1 MNEEPIIREM
11 REKLNGSPRRWYT
24 IDILWPSGRSER
36 YTTDLATVAD
46 CYIVAYRNPKYGHRP
61 ARILVTTSNQE
72 PPEERSKREAWER
85 YLVEAR
91 FPGER
96 E

>member
-11 REKLNGSPRRWYT
+11 REKLNGSPQLWYT

-46 CYIVAYRNPKYGHRP
+46 CYLVAYRTPKYGIRP
-61 ARILVTTSNQE
+61 SRILVTISDRE
-72 PPEERSKREAWER
+72 PPEETRKRQAWDA
-85 YLVEAR
+85 YLEGSNA
-91 FPGER
+91 
-96 E
+96 